1 MLKKILNLLNS
12 LTLKKFSYQQLI
24 RLNKYISNSG
34 VCSRREAD
42 VLIAEGKIKINNK
55 VVTTLGTKVSE
66 QDEVVFNGKILKAE
80 KHQYILIN
88 KPKNCITTV
97 KDTHDR
103 KTVMDIIQGACDQRV
118 YPVGRLD
125 RDTTGLLLLTN
136 DGELTK
142 RLTHPSFGIKKKY
155 VIQLENSIHPDSL
168 KEMVRGIN
176 LEDGEVKYDDVKYGR
191 QQTDRTQLI
200 VTLHSGKNRVIRR
213 TMEYFE
219 KTLLHLDRIEF
230 AGIKKND
237 LQRGQ
242 WRFLTA
248 KEIGFLKMIKS
259 R

>member
-1 MLKKILNLLNS
+1 M
-12 LTLKKFSYQQLI
+12 I

-42 VLIAEGKIKINNK
+42 VLISEGKIKINNQ
-55 VVTTLGTKVSE
+55 VVTALGTKVSKE
-66 QDEVVFNGKILKAE
+66 DIVIYNGKILKAE
-80 KHQYILIN
+80 NHKYILIN

-97 KDTHDR
+97 KDTHER
-103 KTVMDIIQGACDQRV
+103 KTVMDIIEGVCDERL

-125 RDTTGLLLLTN
+125 RDTTGLLLMTN
-136 DGELTK
+136 DGELTT
-142 RLTHPSFGIKKKY
+142 RLTHPSFGINKKY

-168 KEMVRGIN
+168 KEMLKGIQ
-176 LEDGEVKYDDVKYGR
+176 LENSIHPDSLKEMVKGIQLDDGEVKYDDVIYGR

-213 TMEYFE
+213 TMEYFD

-230 AGIKKND
+230 AGIRKGN
-237 LQRGQ
+237 LQRGN
-242 WRFLTA
+242 WRFLDP
-248 KEIGFLKMIKS
+248 KEVGYLKMTKS

>member
-1 MLKKILNLLNS
+1 M
-12 LTLKKFSYQQLI
+12 I

-42 VLIAEGKIKINNK
+42 LLISDGKIKVNNRVETALGIK
-55 VVTTLGTKVSE
+55 VDVNDVVTY
-66 QDEVVFNGKILKAE
+66 NGKILKAE

-103 KTVMDIIQGACDQRV
+103 KTVMDIIEGACNERL

-125 RDTTGLLLLTN
+125 RDTTGLLLMTN

-155 VIQLENSIHPDSL
+155 VIQLASSIHPDCL
-168 KEMVRGIN
+168 KEMMNGII
-176 LEDGEVKYDDVKYGR
+176 LEDGKVVYDDVKYGR

-213 TMEYFE
+213 TMEHFNKE
-219 KTLLHLDRIEF
+219 LLHLDRIEF
-230 AGIKKND
+230 AGIQKDD
-237 LQRGQ
+237 LVRNK
-242 WRFLTA
+242 WRFLSL
-248 KEIGFLKMIKS
+248 KEVGYLKMIKS
-259 R
+259 RKY

>member
-1 MLKKILNLLNS
+1 
-12 LTLKKFSYQQLI
+12 LI

-42 VLIAEGKIKINNK
+42 VLISEGKIKINNQ
-55 VVTTLGTKVSE
+55 VVTSLGTKVNKE
-66 QDEVVFNGKILKAE
+66 DIVIYNGKILKAE
-80 KHQYILIN
+80 NHKYILIN

-97 KDTHDR
+97 KDTHER
-103 KTVMDIIQGACDQRV
+103 KTVMDIIEGVCDERL

-125 RDTTGLLLLTN
+125 RDTTGLLLMTN
-136 DGELTK
+136 DGELTT

-168 KEMVRGIN
+168 KEMLKGIQ
-176 LEDGEVKYDDVKYGR
+176 LDDGEVKYDDVIYGR

-213 TMEYFE
+213 TMEYFD

-230 AGIKKND
+230 AGIRKGN
-237 LQRGQ
+237 LQRGN
-242 WRFLTA
+242 WRFLDP
-248 KEIGFLKMIKS
+248 KEVGYLKMTKS

>member
-1 MLKKILNLLNS
+1 M
-12 LTLKKFSYQQLI
+12 I

-42 VLIAEGKIKINNK
+42 VLISKGKIKINNQ
-55 VVTTLGTKVSE
+55 VVTALGTKVNKE
-66 QDEVVFNGKILKAE
+66 DIVIYNGKILKAE
-80 KHQYILIN
+80 NHKYILIN

-97 KDTHDR
+97 KDTHER
-103 KTVMDIIQGACDQRV
+103 KTVMDIIQGVCDERL
-118 YPVGRLD
+118 YPVGRLE
-125 RDTTGLLLLTN
+125 RDTTGLLLMTN
-136 DGELTK
+136 DGELTT

-168 KEMVRGIN
+168 KEMVKGIQ
-176 LEDGEVKYDDVKYGR
+176 LDDGKVKYDDVIYGR

-213 TMEYFE
+213 TMEYFD

-230 AGIKKND
+230 AGIRKGN
-237 LQRGQ
+237 LQRGN
-242 WRFLTA
+242 WRFLDP
-248 KEIGFLKMIKS
+248 KEVGYLKMTKS

>member
-1 MLKKILNLLNS
+1 M
-12 LTLKKFSYQQLI
+12 I

-42 VLIAEGKIKINNK
+42 ILIAEGKIKINNK
-55 VVTTLGTKVSE
+55 IVTTLGTKVAE
-66 QDEVVFNGKILKAE
+66 QDEVVYNGKILKAE

-103 KTVMDIIQGACDQRV
+103 KTVMDIIEGACDQRL

-168 KEMVRGIN
+168 KEMVKGIK
-176 LEDGEVKYDDVKYGR
+176 LEDGEVKYDEVKYGR

-230 AGIKKND
+230 AGIKKNN

-242 WRFLTA
+242 WRFLDV
-248 KEIGFLKMIKS
+248 KEIGFLKMTKS
-259 R
+259 P

>member
-1 MLKKILNLLNS
+1 M
-12 LTLKKFSYQQLI
+12 I

-42 VLIAEGKIKINNK
+42 VLISEGKIKINNQ
-55 VVTTLGTKVSE
+55 VVTALGTKVNKE
-66 QDEVVFNGKILKAE
+66 DIVIYNGKILKAE
-80 KHQYILIN
+80 NHKYILIN

-97 KDTHDR
+97 KDTHER
-103 KTVMDIIQGACDQRV
+103 KTVMDIIEGVCDERL

-125 RDTTGLLLLTN
+125 RDTTGLLLMTN
-136 DGELTK
+136 DGELTT

-155 VIQLENSIHPDSL
+155 VIQLENSIHPESL
-168 KEMVRGIN
+168 KKMVEGIQ
-176 LEDGEVKYDDVKYGR
+176 LDDGEVKYDDVIYGR

-213 TMEYFE
+213 TMEYFD

-230 AGIKKND
+230 AGIRKGN
-237 LQRGQ
+237 LQRGN
-242 WRFLTA
+242 WRFLDP
-248 KEIGFLKMIKS
+248 KEVGYLKMTKS

>member
-1 MLKKILNLLNS
+1 M
-12 LTLKKFSYQQLI
+12 I

-55 VVTTLGTKVSE
+55 VVTTLGTKVTE
-66 QDEVVFNGKILKAE
+66 QDQVVYNGKVLKAE

-103 KTVMDIIQGACDQRV
+103 KTVMDIIEGACDQRV

-168 KEMVRGIN
+168 KEMVKGIN
-176 LEDGEVKYDDVKYGR
+176 LEDGEVKYDEVKYGR

-230 AGIKKND
+230 AGIKKNN

-242 WRFLTA
+242 WRFLDV
-248 KEIGFLKMIKS
+248 KEIGFLKMTKS
-259 R
+259 P

>member
-1 MLKKILNLLNS
+1 
-12 LTLKKFSYQQLI
+12 LI

-42 VLIAEGKIKINNK
+42 VLISEGKIKINNQ
-55 VVTTLGTKVSE
+55 VVTALGTKVNKE
-66 QDEVVFNGKILKAE
+66 DIVIYKGKILKAE
-80 KHQYILIN
+80 NHKYILIN

-97 KDTHDR
+97 KDTHER
-103 KTVMDIIQGACDQRV
+103 KTVMDIIEGVCDERL

-125 RDTTGLLLLTN
+125 RDTTGLLLMTN
-136 DGELTK
+136 DGELTT

-168 KEMVRGIN
+168 KEMLKGIQ
-176 LEDGEVKYDDVKYGR
+176 LDDGEVKYDDVIYGR

-213 TMEYFE
+213 TMEYFD

-230 AGIKKND
+230 AGIRKGN
-237 LQRGQ
+237 LQRGN
-242 WRFLTA
+242 WRFLDP
-248 KEIGFLKMIKS
+248 KEVGYLKMTKS

>member
-1 MLKKILNLLNS
+1 
-12 LTLKKFSYQQLI
+12 LI

-42 VLIAEGKIKINNK
+42 VLISEGKIKINNQ
-55 VVTTLGTKVSE
+55 VVTALGTKVNKE
-66 QDEVVFNGKILKAE
+66 DIVIYNRKILKAE
-80 KHQYILIN
+80 NHKYILIN

-97 KDTHDR
+97 KDTHER
-103 KTVMDIIQGACDQRV
+103 KTVMDIIEGVCDERL

-125 RDTTGLLLLTN
+125 RDTTGLLLMTN

-168 KEMVRGIN
+168 KEMVKGIQ
-176 LEDGEVKYDDVKYGR
+176 LDDGEVKYDDVIYGR

-213 TMEYFE
+213 TMEYFD

-230 AGIKKND
+230 AGIRKGN
-237 LQRGQ
+237 LQRGN
-242 WRFLTA
+242 WRFLDP
-248 KEIGFLKMIKS
+248 KEVGYLKMTKS

>member
-1 MLKKILNLLNS
+1 
-12 LTLKKFSYQQLI
+12 LI

-42 VLIAEGKIKINNK
+42 VLISEGKIKINNQ
-55 VVTTLGTKVSE
+55 VVTALGTKVNKE
-66 QDEVVFNGKILKAE
+66 DIVIYNGKILKAE
-80 KHQYILIN
+80 NHKYILIN

-97 KDTHDR
+97 KDTHER
-103 KTVMDIIQGACDQRV
+103 KTVMDIIEGVCDERL

-125 RDTTGLLLLTN
+125 RDTTGLLLMTN
-136 DGELTK
+136 DGELTT

-155 VIQLENSIHPDSL
+155 VIQLENSIHPNSL
-168 KEMVRGIN
+168 KEMLKGIQ
-176 LEDGEVKYDDVKYGR
+176 LDDGEVKYDDVIYGR

-213 TMEYFE
+213 TMEYFD

-230 AGIKKND
+230 AGIRKGN
-237 LQRGQ
+237 LQRGN
-242 WRFLTA
+242 WRFLDP
-248 KEIGFLKMIKS
+248 KEVGYLKMTKS

>member
-1 MLKKILNLLNS
+1 M
-12 LTLKKFSYQQLI
+12 I

-42 VLIAEGKIKINNK
+42 VLISEGKIKINNQ
-55 VVTTLGTKVSE
+55 VVTALGTKVNKE
-66 QDEVVFNGKILKAE
+66 DIVIYNGKILKAE
-80 KHQYILIN
+80 NHKYILIN

-97 KDTHDR
+97 KDTHER
-103 KTVMDIIQGACDQRV
+103 NTVMDIIEGVCDERL

-125 RDTTGLLLLTN
+125 RDTTGLLLMTN
-136 DGELTK
+136 DGELTT

-168 KEMVRGIN
+168 KEMVKGIQ
-176 LEDGEVKYDDVKYGR
+176 LDDGEVKYDDVIYGR

-213 TMEYFE
+213 TMEYFD

-230 AGIKKND
+230 AGIRKGN
-237 LQRGQ
+237 LQRGN
-242 WRFLTA
+242 WRFLDP
-248 KEIGFLKMIKS
+248 KEVGYLKMTKS

>member
-1 MLKKILNLLNS
+1 M
-12 LTLKKFSYQQLI
+12 I

-42 VLIAEGKIKINNK
+42 ILIAEGKIKINNK

-66 QDEVVFNGKILKAE
+66 QDQVVYNGKILKAE

-103 KTVMDIIQGACDQRV
+103 KTVMDIIEGACDQRV

-176 LEDGEVKYDDVKYGR
+176 LEDGEVKYDEVKYGR

-219 KTLLHLDRIEF
+219 KNLLHLDRIEF

-242 WRFLTA
+242 WRFLTS

-259 R
+259 H

>member
-1 MLKKILNLLNS
+1 MLKKILNHLNS
-12 LTLKKFSYQQLI
+12 LTLKKFSYQLLI

-42 VLIAEGKIKINNK
+42 ILIAEGKIKINNK
-55 VVTTLGTKVSE
+55 IVRTLGTKVAE
-66 QDEVVFNGKILKAE
+66 QDEVVYNGKILKAE

-103 KTVMDIIQGACDQRV
+103 KTVMDIIEGACDQRL

-168 KEMVRGIN
+168 KEMVKGIN
-176 LEDGEVKYDDVKYGR
+176 LEDGEVKYDEVKYGR

-242 WRFLTA
+242 WRFLDV
-248 KEIGFLKMIKS
+248 KEIGFLKMTKS
-259 R
+259 P

>member
-12 LTLKKFSYQQLI
+12 LTLKKFSYQLLI

-55 VVTTLGTKVSE
+55 VVTTLGTKVAE
-66 QDEVVFNGKILKAE
+66 QDEVVYNGKILKAE

-103 KTVMDIIQGACDQRV
+103 KTVMDIIEGACDQRL

-168 KEMVRGIN
+168 KEMVKGIN
-176 LEDGEVKYDDVKYGR
+176 LEDGEVKYDEVKYGR

-230 AGIKKND
+230 AGIKKNN

-242 WRFLTA
+242 WRFLDV
-248 KEIGFLKMIKS
+248 KEIGFLKMTKS
-259 R
+259 P

>member
-1 MLKKILNLLNS
+1 M
-12 LTLKKFSYQQLI
+12 I

-97 KDTHDR
+97 KDTHER
-103 KTVMDIIQGACDQRV
+103 KTVMDIIQGACDQRI

-213 TMEYFE
+213 TMKYFE

-237 LQRGQ
+237 LKRGQ
-242 WRFLTA
+242 WRFLTP

>member
-1 MLKKILNLLNS
+1 
-12 LTLKKFSYQQLI
+12 LI

-42 VLIAEGKIKINNK
+42 VLISEGKIKINNQ
-55 VVTTLGTKVSE
+55 VVTALGTKVNKE
-66 QDEVVFNGKILKAE
+66 DIVIYNGKILKAE
-80 KHQYILIN
+80 NHKYILIN

-97 KDTHDR
+97 KDTHER
-103 KTVMDIIQGACDQRV
+103 KTVMDIIEGVCDERL

-125 RDTTGLLLLTN
+125 RDTTGLLLMTN
-136 DGELTK
+136 DGELTT

-168 KEMVRGIN
+168 KEMVKGIQ
-176 LEDGEVKYDDVKYGR
+176 LDDGEVKYDDVIYGS

-213 TMEYFE
+213 TIEYFD

-230 AGIKKND
+230 AGIKKGN
-237 LQRGQ
+237 LQRGN
-242 WRFLTA
+242 WRFLDP
-248 KEIGFLKMIKS
+248 KEVGYLKMTKS

>member
-1 MLKKILNLLNS
+1 M
-12 LTLKKFSYQQLI
+12 I

-42 VLIAEGKIKINNK
+42 VLISEGKIKINNQ
-55 VVTTLGTKVSE
+55 VVTALGTKVNKE
-66 QDEVVFNGKILKAE
+66 DIVIYNGKILKAE
-80 KHQYILIN
+80 NHKYILIN

-97 KDTHDR
+97 RDTHER
-103 KTVMDIIQGACDQRV
+103 KTVMDIIEGVCDERL

-125 RDTTGLLLLTN
+125 RETTGLLLMTN
-136 DGELTK
+136 DGELTT

-168 KEMVRGIN
+168 KEMLKGIQ
-176 LEDGEVKYDDVKYGR
+176 LDDGEVKYDDVIYGR

-213 TMEYFE
+213 TMEYFD

-230 AGIKKND
+230 AGIRKGN
-237 LQRGQ
+237 LQRGN
-242 WRFLTA
+242 WRFLDH
-248 KEIGFLKMIKS
+248 KEVGYLKMTKS

>member
-1 MLKKILNLLNS
+1 M
-12 LTLKKFSYQQLI
+12 T

-42 VLIAEGKIKINNK
+42 VLISEGKIKINNQ
-55 VVTTLGTKVSE
+55 VVTALGTKVNKE
-66 QDEVVFNGKILKAE
+66 DIVIYNGKILKAE
-80 KHQYILIN
+80 NHKYILIN

-97 KDTHDR
+97 KDTHER
-103 KTVMDIIQGACDQRV
+103 KTVMDIIEGVCDERL

-125 RDTTGLLLLTN
+125 RDTTGLLLMTN
-136 DGELTK
+136 DGELTT

-168 KEMVRGIN
+168 KEMLKGIQ
-176 LEDGEVKYDDVKYGR
+176 LDDGEVKYDDVIYGR

-213 TMEYFE
+213 TMEYFD

-230 AGIKKND
+230 AGIRKGN
-237 LQRGQ
+237 LQRGN
-242 WRFLTA
+242 WRFLDP
-248 KEIGFLKMIKS
+248 KEVGYLKMTKS

>member
-1 MLKKILNLLNS
+1 
-12 LTLKKFSYQQLI
+12 LI

-42 VLIAEGKIKINNK
+42 VLISEGKIKINNQ
-55 VVTTLGTKVSE
+55 VVTGLGTKVNKE
-66 QDEVVFNGKILKAE
+66 DIIIYNGKILKAE
-80 KHQYILIN
+80 IHKYILIN

-97 KDTHDR
+97 KDTHER
-103 KTVMDIIQGACDQRV
+103 KTVMDIIEGVCDERL

-125 RDTTGLLLLTN
+125 RDTTGLLLMTN
-136 DGELTK
+136 DGELTT

-168 KEMVRGIN
+168 KEMLKGIQ
-176 LEDGEVKYDDVKYGR
+176 LDDGKVKYDDVIYGR

-213 TMEYFE
+213 TMEYFD

-230 AGIKKND
+230 AGIRKGN
-237 LQRGQ
+237 LQRGN
-242 WRFLTA
+242 WRFLDP
-248 KEIGFLKMIKS
+248 KEVGYLKMTKS

>member
-1 MLKKILNLLNS
+1 M
-12 LTLKKFSYQQLI
+12 I

-42 VLIAEGKIKINNK
+42 VLISEGKIKINNQ
-55 VVTTLGTKVSE
+55 VVTALGTKVNKE
-66 QDEVVFNGKILKAE
+66 DIVIYNGKILKAE
-80 KHQYILIN
+80 NHKYILIN

-97 KDTHDR
+97 KDTHER
-103 KTVMDIIQGACDQRV
+103 KTVMDIIEGVCDERL

-125 RDTTGLLLLTN
+125 RDTTGLLLMTN
-136 DGELTK
+136 DGELTT

-168 KEMVRGIN
+168 KEMVKGIQ
-176 LEDGEVKYDDVKYGR
+176 LDDGEVKYDDVIYGS

-213 TMEYFE
+213 TMEYFD

-230 AGIKKND
+230 AGIRKGN
-237 LQRGQ
+237 LQRGN
-242 WRFLTA
+242 WRFLDP
-248 KEIGFLKMIKS
+248 KEVGYLKMTKS

>member
-1 MLKKILNLLNS
+1 M
-12 LTLKKFSYQQLI
+12 I

-42 VLIAEGKIKINNK
+42 VLISEGKIKINNQ
-55 VVTTLGTKVSE
+55 VVTALGTKVNKE
-66 QDEVVFNGKILKAE
+66 DIVIYNGKILKAE
-80 KHQYILIN
+80 NHKYILIN

-97 KDTHDR
+97 KDTHER
-103 KTVMDIIQGACDQRV
+103 KTVMDIIEGVCDERL

-125 RDTTGLLLLTN
+125 RDTTGLLLMTN
-136 DGELTK
+136 DRELTT

-168 KEMVRGIN
+168 KEMLKGIQ
-176 LEDGEVKYDDVKYGR
+176 LDDGEVKYDDVIYGR

-213 TMEYFE
+213 TMEYFD

-230 AGIKKND
+230 AGIRKGN
-237 LQRGQ
+237 LQRGN
-242 WRFLTA
+242 WRFLDP
-248 KEIGFLKMIKS
+248 KEVGYLKMTKS

>member
-1 MLKKILNLLNS
+1 M
-12 LTLKKFSYQQLI
+12 I

-42 VLIAEGKIKINNK
+42 VLISEGKIKINNQ
-55 VVTTLGTKVSE
+55 VVTALGTKVNKE
-66 QDEVVFNGKILKAE
+66 DIVIYNRKILKAE
-80 KHQYILIN
+80 NHKYILIN

-97 KDTHDR
+97 KDTHER
-103 KTVMDIIQGACDQRV
+103 KTVMDIIEGVCDERL

-125 RDTTGLLLLTN
+125 RDTTGLLLMTN

-168 KEMVRGIN
+168 KEMVKGIQ
-176 LEDGEVKYDDVKYGR
+176 LDDGEVKYDDVIYGR

-213 TMEYFE
+213 TMEYFD

-230 AGIKKND
+230 AGIRKGN
-237 LQRGQ
+237 LQRGN
-242 WRFLTA
+242 WRFLDP
-248 KEIGFLKMIKS
+248 KEVGYLKMTKS